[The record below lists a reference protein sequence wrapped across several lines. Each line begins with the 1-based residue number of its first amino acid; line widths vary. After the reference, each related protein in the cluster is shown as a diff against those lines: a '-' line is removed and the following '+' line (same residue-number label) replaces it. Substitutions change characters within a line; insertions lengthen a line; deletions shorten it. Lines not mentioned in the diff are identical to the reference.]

1 MDNMNKTTDLLH
13 SDRRIL
19 LSGSRP
25 TGRQHLGNY
34 VGALAQWLQ
43 LQDTMRCF
51 FMIADWHALTNNYRD
66 TSSIPENI
74 RDQALDWLAVG
85 LDPNKATIFIQSA
98 VKEHAELSLLL
109 GMFTPVGLMERC
121 TGWKEANE
129 RGDDLLRTYGFLG
142 YPCLQTA
149 DILMYQAHVVPVGK
163 DQQEHVEKAQDIAQK
178 VNFLYGTET
187 EPVFRVPEWQLGT
200 APILPGNDGRKMSK
214 SYGNCIYIT
223 EDAASV
229 EQKVSVMVTDP
240 ARVRRNDPG
249 NPEKCSVW
257 EYHKVFTDK
266 KHHDWIWK
274 GCTTAGIG
282 CRDCKKLLAQ
292 EINARFEPVRERRAE
307 MEASNFDWRE
317 VLAAGNENARA
328 CAKETMARVR
338 DKLHLYPE

>member
-1 MDNMNKTTDLLH
+1 MSETTDLLN
-13 SDRRIL
+13 SPRRIL

-25 TGRQHLGNY
+25 TGQQHLGNY

-43 LQDTMRCF
+43 LQDEMRCF

-66 TSSIPENI
+66 TSGIPDNI
-74 RDQALDWLAVG
+74 RQQVLDWLAVG
-85 LDPNKATIFIQSA
+85 LDPEKATIFVQSS

-129 RGDDLLRTYGFLG
+129 RGDDVLRTYGFLG

-149 DILMYQAHVVPVGK
+149 DILMYQAHLVPVGK

-187 EPVFRVPEWQLGT
+187 DPVFRVPEWKLGN

-214 SYGNCIYIT
+214 SYDNCIYIS
-223 EDAASV
+223 EDVASV

-257 EYHKVFTDK
+257 AYHKVFTDP
-266 KHHDWIWK
+266 KHHDWIVE

-282 CRDCKKLLAQ
+282 CRDCKKLLAGQ
-292 EINARFEPVRERRAE
+292 INERFEQAREKRNDLE
-307 MEASNFDWRE
+307 
-317 VLAAGNENARA
+317 AGNDHARA
-328 CAKETMARVR
+328 CAQATMQRVR
-338 DKLHLYPE
+338 DKLNLFPE

>member
-1 MDNMNKTTDLLH
+1 
-13 SDRRIL
+13 
-19 LSGSRP
+19 
-25 TGRQHLGNY
+25 
-34 VGALAQWLQ
+34 LAQWLQ
-43 LQDTMRCF
+43 LQDEMRCF

-74 RDQALDWLAVG
+74 RQQTLDWLAVG
-85 LDPNKATIFIQSA
+85 LDPSKATIFVQSA

-129 RGDDLLRTYGFLG
+129 RGDDVLRTYGFLG

-187 EPVFRVPEWQLGT
+187 NPVFRVPEWQLGT
-200 APILPGNDGRKMSK
+200 APMLPGNDGRKMSK
-214 SYGNCIYIT
+214 SYDNCIYIT
-223 EDAASV
+223 EDAATV
-229 EQKVSVMVTDP
+229 EQKVSIMVTDP
-240 ARVRRNDPG
+240 ARVRRHDPG

-282 CRDCKKLLAQ
+282 CRDCKKLLA
-292 EINARFEPVRERRAE
+292 ERSTRSSSPCASDARRWRRQT
-307 MEASNFDWRE
+307 STGGVCWRP
-317 VLAAGNENARA
+317 ATRTRA
-328 CAKETMARVR
+328 CARGNDDPCARSSTSTRSNHHDRHRGGDADRRRPQLPVQPDGGR
-338 DKLHLYPE
+338 LL